1 MSPHPFVSLTGLLVT
16 LRAHMLSLLRQG
28 RLCNPM
34 NCSSAGPSVHG
45 IPQAGILEWGVLRS
59 LEDLSNPGIKP
70 TPRTSPE
77 LARGFFTTRR
87 PWWLSRQRIRLQC
100 RGPGFS
106 PRVGKSPCRRERLPT
121 PVFWPGES
129 HGPYSPLGHRVGQ
142 AELLPLSLH
151 LLHQQATWEA
161 PSEALVP
168 A

>member
-1 MSPHPFVSLTGLLVT
+1 MCPCLHAQCVCGCPT
-16 LRAHMLSLLRQG
+16 
-28 RLCNPM
+28 LCNPVD
-34 NCSSAGPSVHG
+34 CTACQASLSVEFSRQEYRTTL
-45 IPQAGILEWGVLRS
+45 PFPS